1 MTITKDISPFL
12 HQNLY
17 HYPRF
22 ECFND
27 VAAVGLTQWGVLS
40 KTVVADLATVPVYA
54 ETTPTCLDL
63 PVTEPDPAP
72 DPVGLST
79 TGAGPLST
87 SDDCIISGI
96 TGNPVADPPMSD
108 PAPAHNPTSTRF
120 APRKPD
126 SLFWSLYIAHYG
138 VADFRQIGN
147 KYMNREIEE
156 KFRIVTFMNENRPLM
171 KSMKLTQDQV
181 QEIMGDITTNRETQ
195 LTMVRVFAMFYKVHI
210 WVIDEATKTYFEFRP
225 SPEPDHDT
233 PVYLLYRVPGRPG
246 RFDYVVDTHVRA
258 DTLAQIHDT
267 MVRLESPHH
276 PLRSVSNYKV
286 TDLEK
291 IATDLGIPPPEG
303 TKKWKK
309 GEIYQAIL
317 THCTLT
323 WSVR

>member
-17 HYPRF
+17 HYPSF
-22 ECFND
+22 TCYTD
-27 VAAVGLTQWGVLS
+27 VAAVGLPQWGVLS
-40 KTVVADLATVPVYA
+40 KTVVADLATVPVY
-54 ETTPTCLDL
+54 
-63 PVTEPDPAP
+63 VTETPSCAD
-72 DPVGLST
+72 T
-79 TGAGPLST
+79 
-87 SDDCIISGI
+87 
-96 TGNPVADPPMSD
+96 PVADPDVSPYTGVGPPSTVCVAPMLPSVVNCTPVAD
-108 PAPAHNPTSTRF
+108 PDPTPAPEPPTPASTRF

-225 SPEPDHDT
+225 SPEPDPDT

-246 RFDYVVDTHVRA
+246 RFDYVVDTHVRTE
-258 DTLAQIHDT
+258 TLAQIHDT
-267 MVRLESPHH
+267 MVRLESPHQ

-286 TDLEK
+286 ADLEK
-291 IATDLGIPPPEG
+291 IATDLGILPPEG

>member
-22 ECFND
+22 ECFAD
-27 VAAVGLTQWGVLS
+27 VAVAGLTQWGVLS
-40 KTVVADLATVPVYA
+40 KTVVADLATVPVY
-54 ETTPTCLDL
+54 
-63 PVTEPDPAP
+63 VTETPVADPDISPN
-72 DPVGLST
+72 
-79 TGAGPLST
+79 TGAGPPST
-87 SDDCIISGI
+87 SY
-96 TGNPVADPPMSD
+96 ADTTPLPMTSPTVD
-108 PAPAHNPTSTRF
+108 PAPEPPTPASTRF

-225 SPEPDHDT
+225 SPEPEPDT

-246 RFDYVVDTHVRA
+246 RFDYVVDTHVRTE
-258 DTLAQIHDT
+258 TLAQIHDT
-267 MVRLESPHH
+267 MVRLESPHQ

-291 IATDLGIPPPEG
+291 IATDLGILPPEG

>member
-40 KTVVADLATVPVYA
+40 KTVVADLATVPVYVI
-54 ETTPTCLDL
+54 ETPSCADT
-63 PVTEPDPAP
+63 
-72 DPVGLST
+72 
-79 TGAGPLST
+79 
-87 SDDCIISGI
+87 
-96 TGNPVADPPMSD
+96 PVADPDISPNTGAGQPSTSYADTTPLPMTSPTVD
-108 PAPAHNPTSTRF
+108 PDPTPAPEPTPASTRF

-156 KFRIVTFMNENRPLM
+156 KFRIVTFMNQNRPLM

-225 SPEPDHDT
+225 SPEPDPDT

-267 MVRLESPHH
+267 MVRLESPHQ
-276 PLRSVSNYKV
+276 PLRSISNYKV